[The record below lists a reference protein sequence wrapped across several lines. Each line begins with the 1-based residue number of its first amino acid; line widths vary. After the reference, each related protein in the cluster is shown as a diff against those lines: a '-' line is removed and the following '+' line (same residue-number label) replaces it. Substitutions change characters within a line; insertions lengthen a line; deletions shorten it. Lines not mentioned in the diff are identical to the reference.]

1 MAKRNQP
8 EVIMIKKILPVLV
21 LVILLIFVLSACAP
35 GDGKATEEKP
45 ANFLW
50 GIWHGW
56 IAPISLIIGLFNK
69 SIRIYETVNTGW
81 WYDFGYYLAIVGG
94 FGGLALFRRR
104 YRRRHED

>member
-1 MAKRNQP
+1 MKRNIIII
-8 EVIMIKKILPVLV
+8 VVLV
-21 LVILLIFVLSACAP
+21 LLMVFALSACAP

-56 IAPISLIIGLFNK
+56 IAPVSLVIGLFNR
-69 SIRIYETVNTGW
+69 SIRVYESINTGW

-94 FGGLALFRRR
+94 FGGLALFRRS
-104 YRRRHED
+104 RRHHRDID